1 MSSILWRYSRRSLT
15 RHPWL
20 TLLSVAGI
28 ALGIAV
34 VVSIDLANQSA
45 TRAFELSTEAVT
57 GRATH
62 ALVSGPSGISEDVYS
77 RLRGEMGL
85 DAAAPIV
92 EGYARLASAPER
104 TFQVLGVDFLAEAPF
119 RPALGGP
126 RVDLRALLTQPGA
139 ILLSQTATT
148 SVGLRPGDSLE
159 VRVEGANHRLTLA
172 GTLSPTGSAVE
183 RAMENLLVTDIST
196 AQELLG
202 KVGRLDRIDLLIS
215 KSDPTLSKRIESA
228 LPPGVQLVRASSRAQ
243 ALEQLTRAFRLNL
256 TALSLLALLVGMFL
270 IYNTMT
276 FSVVQRREVLGVLRA
291 LGVTRRQIFSFILAE
306 TLLLATAGTA
316 LGMVGGVALGRGL
329 MRLVTRTINDLYFVV
344 SVRQLA
350 LEPATLIKGAFLGL
364 GATTLAALWPAL
376 QATRVPPSMVLQR
389 SGIESRIGSRL
400 PAFSAAGLLVLLA
413 AATLFSIPSRDP
425 RLAFSGLAFVL
436 LGFSL
441 IAPLLTLALA
451 TAARPVLGATLGVL
465 GRMAARGVVTSLSRT
480 SVAITALMVAVA
492 TTVAVGVMV
501 SSFRGTVSR
510 WLETSLIA
518 DVYVSAPGLV
528 SRRGEATLPPEL
540 VERIRRAP
548 GVGQSTSV
556 RTARVRWKEQS
567 IDLIAT
573 DLSQI
578 AQRPYRFKQG
588 RPAEI
593 WPQLESTDAVV
604 VSEPFAFHHLVEVG
618 DSLLLATDLGE
629 RGYRILG
636 IYYDY
641 GSDSGT
647 VMMSRAAYE
656 RSFRD
661 RGFTGLGLFTAA
673 GVPAQT
679 LIDQIR
685 NLAGPGQQLLI
696 RSNRDLREIS
706 LQIFDRTFAIT
717 QVLRALSVSVA
728 FIGVL
733 TALMALQLERAR
745 ELAVLR
751 AIGLL
756 PRELWKVVT
765 YQTGLMGALAGL
777 MSLPLGALLA
787 YILVHAINKRSFGWT
802 LQLSLAPELLGQ
814 ALLLAFGAAVL
825 AGLYPAWRMAR
836 TNPADALREG

>member
-34 VVSIDLANQSA
+34 VVSVDLANQSA
-45 TRAFELSTEAVT
+45 TRAFELSAEAVT

-62 ALVSGPSGISEDVYS
+62 ALVGGPSGISEDVYS
-77 RLRGEMGL
+77 RLRREVGL

-126 RVDLRALLTQPGA
+126 RVDLGALLTHPGA
-139 ILLSQTATT
+139 ILLSQTAAT
-148 SVGLRPGDSLE
+148 SAGLRPGDSLE
-159 VRVEGANHRLTLA
+159 VRVEGANRRLTLA
-172 GTLSPTGSAVE
+172 GTLNPTGSATE

-202 KVGRLDRIDLLIS
+202 KIGRLDRIDLL
-215 KSDPTLSKRIESA
+215 KRIESA
-228 LPPGVQLVRASSRAQ
+228 LPSGVELVRASSRAQ
-243 ALEQLTRAFRLNL
+243 SLEQLTRAFRLNL

-276 FSVVQRREVLGVLRA
+276 FSVVQRREVLGALRA

-350 LEPATLIKGAFLGL
+350 LEPATLIKGALLGL

-376 QATRVPPSMVLQR
+376 QATRVSPSMVLQR
-389 SGIESRIGSRL
+389 SGIESRIRSRL
-400 PAFSAAGLLVLLA
+400 PALSVAGVLVLLA

-425 RLAFSGLAFVL
+425 RLAFAGLAFVL

-548 GVGQSTSV
+548 GVGESTSV

-588 RPAEI
+588 RAAEI
-593 WPQLESTDAVV
+593 RPQLESSDAVV
-604 VSEPFAFHHLVEVG
+604 VSEPFAFHHRVEVG

-641 GSDSGT
+641 GSDAGT
-647 VMMSRAAYE
+647 VMMSRATYE

-673 GVPAQT
+673 GVSAQA
-679 LIDQIR
+679 LIGQIR
-685 NLAGPGQQLLI
+685 NLAGPEQQLLI

-706 LQIFDRTFAIT
+706 LRIFDRTFAIT

-802 LQLSLAPELLGQ
+802 LQLSLAPGLLGQ